1 MSKAPPKFISLVKE
15 KCVKEDVNFDN
26 TFPKTQDYHKMS
38 KDDYLFALQDAKTFR
53 EKFLLPHYKIRNLLE
68 LLNEKIKY
76 LSKQQL
82 PEKQLT
88 FQKKELLKI
97 RKQLAN
103 SRLELY
109 FCNVS
114 NDEKI
119 KPLAN
124 ATMPYGLL
132 HVGILVDDVCI
143 QWGRSI
149 FGKSIVCFLE

>member
-38 KDDYLFALQDAKTFR
+38 KDDYLFALQDVKTFR

-88 FQKKELLKI
+88 FQKKE
-97 RKQLAN
+97 
-103 SRLELY
+103 
-109 FCNVS
+109 
-114 NDEKI
+114 
-119 KPLAN
+119 
-124 ATMPYGLL
+124 
-132 HVGILVDDVCI
+132 
-143 QWGRSI
+143 
-149 FGKSIVCFLE
+149 FGKCKIFRCL